1 MTGQMYEGNG
11 TPIHP
16 SGLNIIQNP
25 DGSYQFEWDSKDER
39 WSWLN
44 GLTDEQ
50 VKIIMEEALQEGL
63 NDDQVSESLGHD
75 E

>member
-1 MTGQMYEGNG
+1 MEKQ
-11 TPIHP
+11 IHE

-25 DGSYQFEWDSKDER
+25 DGSYQFEWDPKDPR

-50 VKIIMEEALQEGL
+50 VKIIIEQALKE
-63 NDDQVSESLGHD
+63 N
-75 E
+75 